1 MKLKKMY
8 QILSIVLLIFV
19 TMNINLTTAYAKK
32 GEFYDQ
38 NKKAIEKEIKN
49 KDKQEFIKNYYYKDN

>member
-38 NKKAIEKEIKN
+38 NKKAIEKKLKIKTN
-49 KDKQEFIKNYYYKDN
+49 KSL